1 MIALTDY
8 IVGLNN
14 PHLKHPPFPAYGPTY
29 MHPSTPWFRLVLNMG
44 EKIAFIPQ
52 LNVDGF

>member
-29 MHPSTPWFRLVLNMG
+29 MHPSKPWFRLVLNMG